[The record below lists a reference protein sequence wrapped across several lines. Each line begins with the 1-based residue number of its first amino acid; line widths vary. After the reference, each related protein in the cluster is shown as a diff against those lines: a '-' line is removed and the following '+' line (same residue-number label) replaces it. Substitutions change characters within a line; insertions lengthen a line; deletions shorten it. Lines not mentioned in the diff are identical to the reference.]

1 MKYTMGYYS
10 ATDKDK
16 HTEISHYTSN
26 YEFAEHPKNICLLT
40 KSTSNLERFIYGNT
54 KHKT

>member
-1 MKYTMGYYS
+1 MGYYS

-16 HTEISHYTSN
+16 HTDISHYTSN